1 MSVGESN
8 WARRASGPPVW
19 RAGSIVFVA
28 LAVGTLSA
36 GQRRETP
43 STAATQDIS
52 GHYRLSNPKNYL
64 SLVQD
69 GKRLHGSLTLAQ
81 PGEESIEQME
91 FGLVEGSREDGEVKF
106 RTAVV
111 HGRFYSFAGKLER
124 GAGKSRRQ
132 DDFLRIV
139 GVLVEH
145 REGHP
150 ERAREVVFRWVPS
163 DLAR

>member
-8 WARRASGPPVW
+8 WARRASPRSVW
-19 RAGSIVFVA
+19 LASSIVFVA
-28 LAVGTLSA
+28 LAVCTFSA
-36 GQRRETP
+36 GQRRDSP
-43 STAATQDIS
+43 PAATAQDIS
-52 GHYRLSNPKNYL
+52 GHYRLNNPKNYL

-81 PGEESIEQME
+81 PGEESIEQMA

-124 GAGKSRRQ
+124 GTGKSRRQ

-150 ERAREVVFRWVPS
+150 ERAREAVFRWVPS
-163 DLAR
+163 DLSR

>member
-1 MSVGESN
+1 MSESERSLTLRTTSPSA
-8 WARRASGPPVW
+8 WRAS
-19 RAGSIVFVA
+19 SIVFVA
-28 LAVGTLSA
+28 LAVCTLSA
-36 GQRRETP
+36 GQRRDTP
-43 STAATQDIS
+43 PAARVQDIS

-64 SLVQD
+64 SIVQD

-81 PGEESIEQME
+81 PGEESIEQMA

-139 GVLVEH
+139 GALVEH
-145 REGHP
+145 FEGQP
-150 ERAREVVFRWVPS
+150 ERAREAVFRWVPS
-163 DLAR
+163 DLSR